1 MKKILSLLLS
11 AAMCCTA
18 EMFPMHAAAAE
29 PVTDAA
35 LIEQSV
41 RNYAKQKNI
50 PIHLIM
56 IDTEPP
62 KVEVYTAL
70 PDATVLR
77 EYRKAQN
84 FSDDIL
90 TITGYEMG
98 WMWKWDEGRAMG
110 KWNQPTVLDAQYILQ
125 AVTEILTENREPMQG
140 LEKRV
145 ADVNLD
151 GSVDAAD
158 AQLVLLYYVQNTVA
172 QNPTIWEELLKQTS
186 AG

>member
-1 MKKILSLLLS
+1 MKKRLSLLLS
-11 AAMCCTA
+11 AVIICAA
-18 EMFPMHAAAAE
+18 GMFPLHVSAAE

-56 IDTEPP
+56 MDTEPP
-62 KVEVYTAL
+62 RVYVYAAL
-70 PDATVLR
+70 PDAQVLR

-84 FSDDIL
+84 ISDDIL

-110 KWNQPTVLDAQYILQ
+110 KWNQLTVLAAQYILQ
-125 AVTEILTENREPMQG
+125 EVT
-140 LEKRV
+140 
-145 ADVNLD
+145 
-151 GSVDAAD
+151 
-158 AQLVLLYYVQNTVA
+158 
-172 QNPTIWEELLKQTS
+172 
-186 AG
+186 

>member
-1 MKKILSLLLS
+1 
-11 AAMCCTA
+11 
-18 EMFPMHAAAAE
+18 
-29 PVTDAA
+29 
-35 LIEQSV
+35 
-41 RNYAKQKNI
+41 
-50 PIHLIM
+50 
-56 IDTEPP
+56 
-62 KVEVYTAL
+62 
-70 PDATVLR
+70 
-77 EYRKAQN
+77 
-84 FSDDIL
+84 
-90 TITGYEMG
+90 
-98 WMWKWDEGRAMG
+98 MWKWDEGRAMG

-172 QNPTIWEELLKQTS
+172 QNPTTWEELLKQTS